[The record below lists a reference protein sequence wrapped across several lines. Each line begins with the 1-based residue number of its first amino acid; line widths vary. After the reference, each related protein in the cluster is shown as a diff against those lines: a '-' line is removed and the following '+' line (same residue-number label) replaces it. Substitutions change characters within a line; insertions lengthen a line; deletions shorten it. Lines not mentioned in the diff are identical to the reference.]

1 MFGACPPGRAI
12 PEYSC
17 LQVIQTMAQPIAKAR
32 RTTKQQSKQSGGTFV
47 GVVLGLIVGLA
58 IAVVVALYI
67 TRSPTPFVSKV
78 APPAS
83 DASQTQAEQ
92 YDPNRPLQGKSPG
105 QPVTPQAA
113 QSTPPNTA
121 PGQTT
126 NQSQSSGMLDEPQ
139 IVEVPPSGNTGNA
152 GNANVDNGAPAAN
165 NGVAVAP
172 KPSTGDNGTTI
183 AKKPQQPQ
191 QQQPSSQ
198 ANQALQQFANNQP
211 LKSPST
217 TTPPAAKPAQPGS
230 AAPTAGDA
238 NTGYFLQVGAYKT
251 SGDAEQQRARLAFQG
266 FESKVTQRDAG
277 GVTYFRVRIGPFS
290 KFDDMNST
298 RQRLSDAGI
307 DTAVIRFTKQ

>member
-1 MFGACPPGRAI
+1 
-12 PEYSC
+12 
-17 LQVIQTMAQPIAKAR
+17 MAKPR
-32 RTTKQQSKQSGGTFV
+32 RTTQQQSKQSGGTFL

-78 APPAS
+78 APPT
-83 DASQTQAEQ
+83 DTSQSEQ
-92 YDPNRPLQGKSPG
+92 YDPNRVLQGKTPG

-126 NQSQSSGMLDEPQ
+126 NQSQSSGMLEEPQ
-139 IVEVPPSGNTGNA
+139 IVEVPPA
-152 GNANVDNGAPAAN
+152 GSTDNGAGNEANNGANNANNNAGAN

-172 KPSTGDNGTTI
+172 RPATNSNAT
-183 AKKPQQPQ
+183 AAAPKPQAPAPAQ
-191 QQQPSSQ
+191 Q
-198 ANQALQQFANNQP
+198 LANNQP
-211 LKSPST
+211 QKAPNAIPAPS
-217 TTPPAAKPAQPGS
+217 ASNLKPAQPG
-230 AAPTAGDA
+230 APTAADA

-251 SGDAEQQRARLAFQG
+251 SADAEQQRARLAFQG

-277 GVTYFRVRIGPFS
+277 GITYYRVRIGPFS

-298 RQRLSDAGI
+298 RQHLSDAGI

>member
-1 MFGACPPGRAI
+1 
-12 PEYSC
+12 
-17 LQVIQTMAQPIAKAR
+17 MAKPR
-32 RTTKQQSKQSGGTFV
+32 RTTKQQSKQSGGTFL

-78 APPAS
+78 APPAAS
-83 DASQTQAEQ
+83 DASQSEQ
-92 YDPNRPLQGKSPG
+92 YDPNRVLQGKTPG
-105 QPVTPQAA
+105 QPVPPQAA

-126 NQSQSSGMLDEPQ
+126 NQSQSSGMLEEPQ
-139 IVEVPPSGNTGNA
+139 IVEVPPSGSA
-152 GNANVDNGAPAAN
+152 DNNAAN
-165 NGVAVAP
+165 NGIAVAP
-172 KPSTGDNGTTI
+172 KPATGNSG
-183 AKKPQQPQ
+183 AAVAQKPPASNAPAQQ
-191 QQQPSSQ
+191 
-198 ANQALQQFANNQP
+198 LANNQP
-211 LKSPST
+211 QKAPNAI
-217 TTPPAAKPAQPGS
+217 PAPNASNTKPAQPGAP
-230 AAPTAGDA
+230 AAAEA

-251 SGDAEQQRARLAFQG
+251 SADAEQQRARLAFQG

-277 GVTYFRVRIGPFS
+277 GITYYRVRIGPFS

>member
-1 MFGACPPGRAI
+1 
-12 PEYSC
+12 
-17 LQVIQTMAQPIAKAR
+17 MAKPR
-32 RTTKQQSKQSGGTFV
+32 RTTKQQSKQSGGTFL

-78 APPAS
+78 APPAAS
-83 DASQTQAEQ
+83 DANQNEQ
-92 YDPNRPLQGKSPG
+92 YDPNRVLQGKTPG
-105 QPVTPQAA
+105 QPVPPQAA

-126 NQSQSSGMLDEPQ
+126 NQSQSSGMLEEPQ
-139 IVEVPPSGNTGNA
+139 IVEVPPSGSSDNGTGNA
-152 GNANVDNGAPAAN
+152 GNSAANNNAGAN

-172 KPSTGDNGTTI
+172 RPSTGSNAT
-183 AKKPQQPQ
+183 AAAPKPQAPSAPAQ
-191 QQQPSSQ
+191 Q
-198 ANQALQQFANNQP
+198 LANNQP
-211 LKSPST
+211 QKAPNAIPAPS
-217 TTPPAAKPAQPGS
+217 ASNLKPAQPG
-230 AAPTAGDA
+230 APTAAEA

-251 SGDAEQQRARLAFQG
+251 SADAEQQRARLAFQG

-277 GVTYFRVRIGPFS
+277 GITYYRVRIGPFS

>member
-1 MFGACPPGRAI
+1 
-12 PEYSC
+12 
-17 LQVIQTMAQPIAKAR
+17 MAKPR
-32 RTTKQQSKQSGGTFV
+32 RTTKQQSKQSGGTFL

-78 APPAS
+78 APPA
-83 DASQTQAEQ
+83 DASQSEQ
-92 YDPNRPLQGKSPG
+92 YDPNRVLQGKTPG

-126 NQSQSSGMLDEPQ
+126 NQSQSSGMLEEPQ
-139 IVEVPPSGNTGNA
+139 IVEVPPSGSADNGA
-152 GNANVDNGAPAAN
+152 GNAANNANNNAGAN

-172 KPSTGDNGTTI
+172 RPSTNSNAT
-183 AKKPQQPQ
+183 AAAPKPQTPAAPAQ
-191 QQQPSSQ
+191 Q
-198 ANQALQQFANNQP
+198 LANNQP
-211 LKSPST
+211 QKAPNAIPAPSANT
-217 TTPPAAKPAQPGS
+217 VKPAQPG
-230 AAPTAGDA
+230 APTAADA

-251 SGDAEQQRARLAFQG
+251 SADAEQQRARLAFQG

-277 GVTYFRVRIGPFS
+277 GITYFRVRIGPFS